1 LLDEIQCI
9 NELKRGSYKA
19 FTLIYDEYADYLFNF
34 VQRQLHDR
42 TAARD
47 IVQDTFLKL
56 WINRRQLNCF
66 GNLKGFIFAI
76 ARYRIIDTLRRQMN
90 QPRFEEY
97 IEHLTEEP
105 ADLSPEDI
113 MMYDEFVGRLS
124 GGQGT
129 PHATRTPSLRAQPRQ
144 PSDQPSDSRHARYL
158 GADSKESSF
167 GCPQSSA
174 RRYRRVDTDIPV
186 LDLTGGYGG

>member
-1 LLDEIQCI
+1 MLDEIQCI

-19 FTLIYDEYADYLFNF
+19 FTLIYNEYADYLFNF

-97 IEHLTEEP
+97 IEHLTDEP
-105 ADLSPEDI
+105 EDLSPEDI

-124 GGQGT
+124 AAKEHLT
-129 PHATRTPSLRAQPRQ
+129 PRERQIYELSRDNHLTNRQIADMLGISEQTVKNHLSGALKALRA
-144 PSDQPSDSRHARYL
+144 A
-158 GADSKESSF
+158 
-167 GCPQSSA
+167 
-174 RRYRRVDTDIPV
+174 I
-186 LDLTGGYGG
+186 GGSTLIFLFWI

>member
-1 LLDEIQCI
+1 MLDEIQCI

-124 GGQGT
+124 AAKEHLT
-129 PHATRTPSLRAQPRQ
+129 PRERQ
-144 PSDQPSDSRHARYL
+144 IYELSRDSHLTSRHARHL

>member
-1 LLDEIQCI
+1 MLDEIQCI

-34 VQRQLHDR
+34 AQRQLHDR

-124 GGQGT
+124 AAKGHLT
-129 PHATRTPSLRAQPRQ
+129 PRERQVYELSRDSHLTNRQIADMLGISEQTVKNHLSAALKALRA
-144 PSDQPSDSRHARYL
+144 A
-158 GADSKESSF
+158 
-167 GCPQSSA
+167 
-174 RRYRRVDTDIPV
+174 I
-186 LDLTGGYGG
+186 GGSTLIFLFWI